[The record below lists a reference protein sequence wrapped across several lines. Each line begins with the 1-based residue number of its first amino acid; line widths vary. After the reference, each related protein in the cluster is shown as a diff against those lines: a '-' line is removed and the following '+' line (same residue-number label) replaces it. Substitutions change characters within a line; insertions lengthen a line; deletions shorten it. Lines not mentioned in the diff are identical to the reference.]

1 MSSTKVH
8 GIDTGC
14 WKPVQC
20 LKEFKTEE
28 NEILYKVEIKCRKD
42 VTSTISKLTS
52 PIYLERWKWKRSL
65 IYKNT

>member
-1 MSSTKVH
+1 MSPKKVH

-28 NEILYKVEIKCRKD
+28 NEILHKEVELN
-42 VTSTISKLTS
+42 V
-52 PIYLERWKWKRSL
+52 E
-65 IYKNT
+65 NM